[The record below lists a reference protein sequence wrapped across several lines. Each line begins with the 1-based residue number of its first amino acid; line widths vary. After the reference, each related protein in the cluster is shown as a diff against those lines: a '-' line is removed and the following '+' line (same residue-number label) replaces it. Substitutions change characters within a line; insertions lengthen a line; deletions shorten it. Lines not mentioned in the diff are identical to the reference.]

1 MKNVKLSA
9 LYLMMLTIC
18 SCQTTGQYFNRP
30 KVSMGIN
37 SQCRAFVNGEDV
49 DATNWI
55 SISPD
60 EYSLIRDYSEDK
72 EYRLYIC
79 LKFPK
84 RCK

>member
-1 MKNVKLSA
+1 
-9 LYLMMLTIC
+9 
-18 SCQTTGQYFNRP
+18 
-30 KVSMGIN
+30 MGIN